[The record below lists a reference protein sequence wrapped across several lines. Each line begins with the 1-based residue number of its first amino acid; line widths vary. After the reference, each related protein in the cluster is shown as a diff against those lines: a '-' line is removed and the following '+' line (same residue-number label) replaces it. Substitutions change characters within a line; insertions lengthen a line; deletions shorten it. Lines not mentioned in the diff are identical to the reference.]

1 MPPVII
7 GIAVGVAA
15 AGAVTVGAAIAIGV
29 AAAAFSY
36 AMMPSVSAPSF
47 SNEAYAQQQML
58 RSPSE
63 ARRGIYGRSMV
74 SGPLIFVEET
84 GSDNE
89 YLHLVI
95 ALAGHQCDAIEEVYF
110 GDDLAWTPATGMK
123 GKYRNYA
130 MVKAHL
136 GDQTTA
142 DSTLVSQCQAWTDKH
157 IGHGVTYLYV
167 RLKHNNDVFP
177 NGVPNIK
184 ALVKG
189 KRVYDPRLDSNAG
202 GNGSH
207 RLDDDSTW
215 EWSENWALCV
225 LDYTCFES
233 GVGALPSEVD
243 FASYAN
249 AANDSDSQVEYQSE
263 EFERRYCCNGTY
275 NQDTSPASVLEKL
288 LSAGAGMQVYV
299 GGKYHLYAGVYQG
312 PAAITL
318 SEDDCAGEI
327 DVRPY
332 TPRASLCNAVRGT
345 FVDPDNFYQPTDF
358 SPYESAYYRAQ
369 DNDEYIDHDLDLP
382 FTQSNWAAQRLAKLH
397 LEMNRAGMQITFPCK
412 MIGLAVSVGTVVQL
426 QLPELGI
433 NGTFMVADW
442 VFDYGKPVKLILRES
457 TPAIFDFA
465 MGSYTQRDLASN
477 TYLPNPS
484 NVPTVR
490 NLVWQELG
498 DDANWQGVLSWSA
511 PGENSSYRYRLEV
524 TNTTGD
530 LVYQANPDI
539 PRHHIPKLDAGSYNI
554 SLWAVNMFANR
565 SNVAAMLS
573 IGASAPP
580 PITGIEVI
588 AGPLELLLRPN
599 TSALIANSTEFEL
612 RGSLANDFGGTSVL
626 GQGKEVIWPSRNPNT
641 SHYIWA
647 RCVNNFGN
655 SAWFGPVLAQTS
667 DDPTAI
673 VNLIEN
679 EIGVRL
685 GAYTWFAWADDA
697 AGTGFTTDKTL
708 SDGKSYMGVAN
719 EKTSASPSGNY
730 QEYAWSKISADIGNI
745 FTPSEE
751 AALDNLMAGKLPGGS
766 KDLLALQD
774 ALNNSSLS
782 NDLLDANKLLSQ
794 GINAGSLGGETPA
807 GAQAKADEA
816 ATANSAIEL
825 NAVGSVVIQGNRV
838 TKDNVVIGDYAAR
851 VYSTQSFV
859 GGCAMSCII
868 EGGNA
873 GTIDF
878 MIGLNA
884 VVSDAIDYGSDY
896 YIIHA
901 DNSIYNVKV
910 GATVIP
916 LTHPAPTVGDVLS
929 VIYDGV
935 NAKYLINGVVVYTTA
950 VPANKKFYL
959 DSAYT
964 ATPCVLS
971 NIQLQPLSNLN
982 DALASAALDAL
993 NQANTAQQNA
1003 IAASVD
1009 IELITTGQVVATGR
1023 SVARTATPQGDWSS
1037 QAYSKESFT
1046 GGAVASCTIASGG
1059 TGAIR
1064 FMFGLNTDPK
1074 SSASYSSIDYAIYP
1088 GNDRYNVYEGGSS
1101 KGMVLSASPAV
1112 GDTLVVAY
1120 DGTQVKYFIN
1130 GTVVRTVSAPADLK
1144 LYIDSS
1150 FTRAAA
1156 GISNISLQPLSNLND
1171 ALISASADAQA
1182 KANAAE
1188 ANASNYALSSLNSRM
1203 TLAES
1208 EQMKNSLS
1216 LSGLA
1221 HYQRLIVYG
1230 DSNKYY
1236 PVIITGGNQDINR
1249 NIKIWRAFNEQGP
1262 SDWYTSTHKA
1272 SLTMHWEGS
1281 FGGWGGGTYKSHL
1294 VQNASAYVPLLADL
1308 YRCNHSM
1315 SYCFMLRGGGSGGAV
1330 YHLGSDQALN
1340 ATPYYNQDKY
1350 YDSSNNSYDSYAP
1363 APVTSLNNERINST
1377 LMGNITIQN
1386 LIAYSAQFTQLKS
1399 KLASFGGLTAETIA
1413 ALSIATN
1420 HLQAS
1425 AVVTDKLS
1433 ANAVTADKLQV
1444 DTALIQKLIADQALF
1459 NQVQAQFGM
1468 FGGLTANAIAAKAI
1482 TTEKLDV
1489 RARNLV
1495 NNFTATGE
1503 TTGWPANPL
1512 VNHTHGGQIVKV
1524 MSVTSS
1530 GNYQGFSDFFDI
1542 DHSKIYEVNFTFY
1555 RKSGGSTGTRY
1566 FGMSATG
1573 GPDTSVQSY
1582 NAETR
1587 VKTSSS
1593 NSNFYFWSGDISTG
1607 QIRHIRG
1614 YIIGADV
1621 DPAAVPDSLST
1632 GSICQL
1638 KPGTKQVR
1646 LRALNYYNAGYSTTD
1661 YWINP
1666 SVTEMGGGIISAN
1679 QLLAN
1684 SALFNTLKA
1693 KLGSFGG
1700 LTANELFVDTAL
1712 ITKLVGTSALFN
1724 QLVAQM
1730 ATFGGLTANAI
1741 SADAIESRHIKANQL
1756 IESPIIQGGEFRLIG
1771 TGYMKVMRAT
1781 AFGPDGLVEWYGPKL
1796 LSGTTPNW
1804 NALKKSNAITYLSSD
1819 GDAYF
1824 GGTLSAGVL
1833 KNGIATSDK
1842 NRYFTNSYPVT
1853 VGPFGSNGKRK
1864 SVIVSFSYDG
1874 YSSTGSNP
1882 GNIAQPKITWQLQRK
1897 IGSGGWA
1904 AVSNGTFTGTVSSE
1918 YDGESRQYFVREF
1931 CSGSSTYVDN
1941 HTSTSDFNYRIKVI
1955 SVSRYHATS
1964 NVRNQILSLYSTE

>member
-15 AGAVTVGAAIAIGV
+15 AGVVTVGAAIAIGV

-58 RSPSE
+58 RSPAE

-84 GSDNE
+84 GTDNE

-95 ALAGHQCDAIEEVYF
+95 ALAGHRCDAIEEVYF

-123 GKYRNYA
+123 GKYRNNA
-130 MVKAHL
+130 TVRAHL

-142 DSTLVSQCQAWTDKH
+142 DSTLVSQCRGWTDKH
-157 IGHGVTYLYV
+157 IGHDVTYLYV

-189 KRVYDPRLDSNAG
+189 KRVYDPRLDSSAG

-207 RLDDDSTW
+207 RLDDDSTR

-243 FASYAN
+243 FASYAG
-249 AANDSDSQVEYQSE
+249 AANDSDQQVEYQSD

-275 NQDTSPASVLEKL
+275 KQDTSPASVLEKL

-358 SPYESAYYRAQ
+358 SPYESAYYRDQ

-433 NGTFMVADW
+433 DGTFMVADW

-457 TPAIFDFA
+457 TPAIFNFA

-524 TNTTGD
+524 TSTTGD

-599 TSALIANSTEFEL
+599 TSAFIANTTEFEL

-673 VNLIEN
+673 VNLIES

-697 AGTGFTTDKTL
+697 AGTGFTTDKTN
-708 SDGKSYMGVAN
+708 SQDMAFIGVAN
-719 EKTSASPSGNY
+719 EKQTATPSGNWQDY
-730 QEYAWSKISADIGNI
+730 TWSRMKAEASDL
-745 FTPSEE
+745 FTPGEE
-751 AALDNLMAGKLPGGS
+751 AALDNLMAGKLPTGN

-782 NDLLDANKLLSQ
+782 NDLLAASNLLNQ
-794 GINAGSLGGETPA
+794 GITALALGGETPA
-807 GAQAKADEA
+807 GAQAKADAAKAAAEA
-816 ATANSAIEL
+816 YALAKANLAEITANIYADGQVSAEETRAIADAQSKADAAKNVAISTAAADAQAKV
-825 NAVGSVVIQGNRV
+825 NAIKIGGTNLAANSKVNTSSTAYGFMTRTAQVKAGETYTFSLSGRV
-838 TKDNVVIGDYAAR
+838 TQKALDEGHYLRGYVYYPSWSFSKIIAITSLTDVTLSVTFVAPESGLMYLNGYCFPGSAPRTGTVHTNWYKLEVGNKATDWSPAPEDNEVYAA
-851 VYSTQSFV
+851 
-859 GGCAMSCII
+859 AK
-868 EGGNA
+868 
-873 GTIDF
+873 
-878 MIGLNA
+878 
-884 VVSDAIDYGSDY
+884 
-896 YIIHA
+896 A
-901 DNSIYNVKV
+901 DLAEVK
-910 GATVIP
+910 AK
-916 LTHPAPTVGDVLS
+916 A
-929 VIYDGV
+929 YADGE
-935 NAKYLINGVVVYTTA
+935 I
-950 VPANKKFYL
+950 
-959 DSAYT
+959 
-964 ATPCVLS
+964 
-971 NIQLQPLSNLN
+971 
-982 DALASAALDAL
+982 
-993 NQANTAQQNA
+993 
-1003 IAASVD
+1003 
-1009 IELITTGQVVATGR
+1009 
-1023 SVARTATPQGDWSS
+1023 
-1037 QAYSKESFT
+1037 SKEE
-1046 GGAVASCTIASGG
+1046 AR
-1059 TGAIR
+1059 AI
-1064 FMFGLNTDPK
+1064 
-1074 SSASYSSIDYAIYP
+1074 
-1088 GNDRYNVYEGGSS
+1088 
-1101 KGMVLSASPAV
+1101 
-1112 GDTLVVAY
+1112 
-1120 DGTQVKYFIN
+1120 
-1130 GTVVRTVSAPADLK
+1130 
-1144 LYIDSS
+1144 
-1150 FTRAAA
+1150 
-1156 GISNISLQPLSNLND
+1156 
-1171 ALISASADAQA
+1171 ADAQA
-1182 KANAAE
+1182 KADAAKNLAISTAASDASTKAYNAQVAAETYASSKANLAEVKAKAYADGQVSAEESRAIADAQTKADAAKNAAIAS
-1188 ANASNYALSSLNSRM
+1188 ANSALDSRVSSSNATSLQNLL
-1203 TLAES
+1203 T
-1208 EQMKNSLS
+1208 K
-1216 LSGLA
+1216 SGLPF
-1221 HYQRLIVYG
+1221 YKRLMIYG

-1236 PVIITGGNQDINR
+1236 PVIVFGGDQNRVR
-1249 NIKIWRAFNEQGP
+1249 NIKIWRSFNEHGP
-1262 SDWYTSTHKA
+1262 DDWNVPTHKG
-1272 SLTMHWEGS
+1272 SLMMHWSGN
-1281 FGGWGGGTYKSHL
+1281 FGGWGGASYKEHL
-1294 VQNASAYVPLLADL
+1294 VQNASAYTILIGDCF
-1308 YRCNHSM
+1308 RTNHSM
-1315 SYCFMLRGGGSGGAV
+1315 AYCFMIRGGGPGGAT
-1330 YHLGSDQALN
+1330 YHYASDQDCDVQA
-1340 ATPYYNQDKY
+1340 YYNQELT
-1350 YDSSNNSYDSYAP
+1350 YDSSNNNYDVRAP
-1363 APVTSLNNERINST
+1363 APITEVKIERLTYLSL
-1377 LMGNITIQN
+1377 GNVSITN
-1386 LIAYSAQFTQLKS
+1386 LLAYSAQF
-1399 KLASFGGLTAETIA
+1399 
-1413 ALSIATN
+1413 
-1420 HLQAS
+1420 
-1425 AVVTDKLS
+1425 
-1433 ANAVTADKLQV
+1433 
-1444 DTALIQKLIADQALF
+1444 
-1459 NQVQAQFGM
+1459 
-1468 FGGLTANAIAAKAI
+1468 
-1482 TTEKLDV
+1482 
-1489 RARNLV
+1489 
-1495 NNFTATGE
+1495 NN
-1503 TTGWPANPL
+1503 
-1512 VNHTHGGQIVKV
+1512 
-1524 MSVTSS
+1524 
-1530 GNYQGFSDFFDI
+1530 
-1542 DHSKIYEVNFTFY
+1542 
-1555 RKSGGSTGTRY
+1555 
-1566 FGMSATG
+1566 
-1573 GPDTSVQSY
+1573 
-1582 NAETR
+1582 
-1587 VKTSSS
+1587 
-1593 NSNFYFWSGDISTG
+1593 
-1607 QIRHIRG
+1607 
-1614 YIIGADV
+1614 
-1621 DPAAVPDSLST
+1621 
-1632 GSICQL
+1632 
-1638 KPGTKQVR
+1638 
-1646 LRALNYYNAGYSTTD
+1646 
-1661 YWINP
+1661 
-1666 SVTEMGGGIISAN
+1666 
-1679 QLLAN
+1679 
-1684 SALFNTLKA
+1684 LKA
-1693 KLGSFGG
+1693 KLASFGG

-1724 QLVAQM
+1724 QLIAQM
-1730 ATFGGLTANAI
+1730 GTFGGLTANAI
-1741 SADAIESRHIKANQL
+1741 AADAIEGRHFKANQL
-1756 IESPIIQGGEFRLIG
+1756 IESPVIQGGEFRLIG
-1771 TGYMKVMRAT
+1771 TGFMKVMRAT
-1781 AFGPDGLVEWYGPKL
+1781 AFGPDSLVEWYGPKL

-1804 NALKKSNAITYLSSD
+1804 NELKKSNAITYLSAD

-1842 NRYFTNSYPVT
+1842 NPYLTNSYPVI

-1864 SVIVSFSYDG
+1864 SVIVSFSYAG

-1882 GNIAQPKITWQLQRK
+1882 GNVTQPALSWQLQRK
-1897 IGSGGWA
+1897 IGSGSWA
-1904 AVSNGTFTGTVSSE
+1904 AVSSGTFTGTVRSE
-1918 YDGESRQYFVREF
+1918 YDGESRQYFVSEF

-1941 HTSTSDFNYRIKVI
+1941 STSSSDFNYRIKVA
-1955 SVSRYHATS
+1955 STRRYHATS
-1964 NVRNQILSLYSTE
+1964 NVNNQVLSLYSTEQ